1 MPKPPSENEDNDQ
14 TSFAPSSAEELGAR
28 REPGRGERLAQNRS
42 TASGVVHLNV
52 SERIAHT
59 WLPKFLKHV
68 SEVYPDLS
76 MEIDVDNLPMH
87 ANEVIE
93 QFVHQ
98 LRKLGA
104 PEHAV
109 RIDVTAALRDVLR
122 SGPRA
127 ELEER

>member
-1 MPKPPSENEDNDQ
+1 MASTFNLVMSPSTDCR
-14 TSFAPSSAEELGAR
+14 TTR
-28 REPGRGERLAQNRS
+28 
-42 TASGVVHLNV
+42 
-52 SERIAHT
+52 
-59 WLPKFLKHV
+59 
-68 SEVYPDLS
+68 YPDLS
-76 MEIDVDNLPMH
+76 MEIDVDNLPMQ